1 MYKATQYFGWLNL
14 VAAAIGLIASP
25 MIELPEKLNPGA
37 LVFIL
42 VLMGIVSAAM
52 IFASKQKAA
61 GTDIGDKAY
70 PATLAAY
77 VLWAVM
83 AYNWFG

>member
-1 MYKATQYFGWLNL
+1 MYKFTEYFGWLNL
-14 VAAAIGLIASP
+14 LAAAIGLGGSP
-25 MIELPEKLNPGA
+25 FISLPEKLNPGA

-42 VLMGIVSAAM
+42 ALMGIVSAAI
-52 IFASKQKAA
+52 IFASRQKRA

-77 VLWAVM
+77 LLWAVM
-83 AYNWFG
+83 AFNWFG

>member
-1 MYKATQYFGWLNL
+1 MYKLTEIFGWVNL
-14 VAAAIGLIASP
+14 VAAAAGLVATP
-25 MIELPEKLNPGA
+25 LVQLPQKLNPGA

-52 IFASKQKAA
+52 IFASRQKAA

-77 VLWAVM
+77 VLWAVL
-83 AYNWFG
+83 AFNWFG